1 MNIVKFIILEHFLVD
16 DKVRSF
22 CKAYMHSS
30 EVNLESNVDQPLKSV
45 YNKAWLELIIWKPYI
60 SGKSRGRTRTLAKSE
75 MGFSETVF
83 NC

>member
-16 DKVRSF
+16 GKVSSF

-45 YNKAWLELIIWKPYI
+45 YNK
-60 SGKSRGRTRTLAKSE
+60 T
-75 MGFSETVF
+75 
-83 NC
+83 